1 MLRIHGDGTLL
12 RSLLLNEQGTNA
24 FTPEERSHKALAIE
38 NDLHYHE
45 PSYCCN
51 QFSIALALD
60 DFCLPVSA
68 G

>member
-12 RSLLLNEQGTNA
+12 RSLLRNEQGTNA

-45 PSYCCN
+45 VPPTVAINS
-51 QFSIALALD
+51 QSL
-60 DFCLPVSA
+60 
-68 G
+68 